1 MGSVTAGKDCPTESV
16 DPQGGGDEDLIACDA
31 EWKPVCGSD
40 DKVYSNACEAGAEG
54 QEVQYEI
61 ESPDDSVSA
70 GKDCPPESVDTQ
82 GGDNEDGV
90 VCTEEWKPVCGS
102 DDKVYGNACEAG
114 AAGQEVQYEI
124 ESPDDSVTAGKDCPP
139 ESPPKAVPEDEEDP
153 LEDEDDSAGDR
164 VETWHLSLLL
174 V

>member
-1 MGSVTAGKDCPTESV
+1 MG
-16 DPQGGGDEDLIACDA
+16 
-31 EWKPVCGSD
+31 
-40 DKVYSNACEAGAEG
+40 
-54 QEVQYEI
+54 QYEI

-124 ESPDDSVTAGKDCPP
+124 VSPDDSVTAGKDCPP
-139 ESPPKAVPEDEEDP
+139 ESPAKTVPEEEEDGVVCTTEWKP
-153 LEDEDDSAGDR
+153 VCGSDDKVHSNACEAGAAGQEVQYEIESPDDI
-164 VETWHLSLLL
+164 
-174 V
+174 